1 VPLHDGRG
9 RVYERPVVCDPIAR
23 QEPHVGTLDLDVE
36 LSLAV
41 FDEQQYR
48 ELTARLRAAGF
59 KPDTNDNG
67 NRTNQRWK
75 MEGLGR
81 VTVDFLI
88 PPSREGDRGGRVR
101 NLEEDF
107 AAVIAPGLH
116 LAFRDQEVVTLDGT
130 TIMGERAA
138 RRVRACG
145 PGAG

>member
-1 VPLHDGRG
+1 
-9 RVYERPVVCDPIAR
+9 
-23 QEPHVGTLDLDVE
+23 
-36 LSLAV
+36 V